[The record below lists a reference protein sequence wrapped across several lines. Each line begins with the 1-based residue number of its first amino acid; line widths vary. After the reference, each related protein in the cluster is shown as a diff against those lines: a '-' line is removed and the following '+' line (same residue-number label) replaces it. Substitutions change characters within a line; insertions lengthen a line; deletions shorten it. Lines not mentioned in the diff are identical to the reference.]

1 MPRVVAER
9 ADTLPAL
16 AEVFRE
22 HGYGAASLSLMT
34 AATGLGKGSL
44 YHFFP
49 GGKQEMVSAVLAE
62 IDSWFAANVFTPLEA
77 TDDARH
83 AITSMFDAV
92 EQYFHSGARICLV
105 GALAL
110 GDGRDLF
117 QVQVRGYFARWVVA
131 LADALIRSGRDR
143 RQATDLAEETVAGIQ
158 GAIVLARA
166 LDDPSAFSRTV
177 ARLRTGLVAP

>member
-22 HGYGAASLSLMT
+22 HGYGAASLTLIT
-34 AATGLGKGSL
+34 EATGLGKGSL

-49 GGKQEMVSAVLAE
+49 GGKREMASAVLADIE
-62 IDSWFAANVFTPLEA
+62 QWFATNVFAPLESTA
-77 TDDARH
+77 EPTH
-83 AITSMFDAV
+83 AITSMFDAID
-92 EQYFHSGARICLV
+92 QYFHSGARICLV

-117 QVQVRGYFARWVVA
+117 QTQLRGYFARWVAA
-131 LADALIRSGRDR
+131 LAGALTRSGHDR
-143 RQATDLAEETVAGIQ
+143 RQATSLAEETVAGIQ

-177 ARLRTGLVAP
+177 AKLRTRIAAP